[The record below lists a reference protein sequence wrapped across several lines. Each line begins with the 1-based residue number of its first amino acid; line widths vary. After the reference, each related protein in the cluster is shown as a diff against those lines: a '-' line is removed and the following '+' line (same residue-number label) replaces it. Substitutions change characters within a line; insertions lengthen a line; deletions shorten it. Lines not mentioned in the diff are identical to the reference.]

1 MKKKRKKYTKKLVF
15 EKFRV
20 TVNSVPKTRNC
31 FKRSADMKKSIW
43 TRVILDLTG
52 ILMVLIPALVIAC
65 KQPTVGD
72 VSVTGV
78 KLDQRELTL
87 PAGKTAV
94 LKATVEPADATVRSV
109 SWSAEPA
116 DAVTLIDNK
125 DGSCTVSAVKEV
137 TATVT
142 VTTADGGKTAQCA
155 VTVSPLDFEYDET
168 TKTYTVYTAKGLYA
182 WAEAANVDLETNCVL
197 AADIVLE
204 KPAEGQSNWQPVG
217 SEDDIAVAENRY
229 KGTFDG
235 RGYTIRNVTV
245 NNSGSRNQGFFG
257 VITGGAVKDVV
268 LEDLSVTGGDNF
280 VGGIAGQL
288 IIGSVS
294 GCYVKGSVRG
304 MNFNVGGIVGNSSG
318 KIEGCCFDGSVQGTK
333 YVGGITGWADGVSSV
348 KACRVKGVINGTD
361 TVGGIAGGLQSGSS
375 GSFVECIGCCAD
387 VQVTAVRDIGGVLG
401 RTNIFGPAPP
411 HPPPS
416 PPPPLHHI
424 THVPPHT
431 RRPPPP
437 PTRPHPAGARAD
449 FGWKFVCTDNS
460 LPQPVRQ

>member
-1 MKKKRKKYTKKLVF
+1 
-15 EKFRV
+15 
-20 TVNSVPKTRNC
+20 
-31 FKRSADMKKSIW
+31 MKKSIW

-109 SWSAEPA
+109 SWSVEPA

-125 DGSCTVSAVKEV
+125 DGSCTVSAVKEG

-217 SEDDIAVAENRY
+217 SEDGIAVAENRY

-280 VGGIAGQL
+280 VGGIAGHST
-288 IIGSVS
+288 GSVS

-318 KIEGCCFDGSVQGTK
+318 KIEGCCFDGSVQGTE
-333 YVGGITGWADGVSSV
+333 YVGGITGWTDGASV

-401 RTNIFGPAPP
+401 RSDTGTRYLNSCYWSGSSDSAGVINAAVQNFEK
-411 HPPPS
+411 
-416 PPPPLHHI
+416 
-424 THVPPHT
+424 VPT
-431 RRPPPP
+431 KISW
-437 PTRPHPAGARAD
+437 TDATAKMNETLGAD

>member
-1 MKKKRKKYTKKLVF
+1 
-15 EKFRV
+15 
-20 TVNSVPKTRNC
+20 
-31 FKRSADMKKSIW
+31 MKKSIW

-52 ILMVLIPALVIAC
+52 ILMVLIPVLVIAC

-94 LKATVEPADATVRSV
+94 LKATVEPANATVQTVTWSV
-109 SWSAEPA
+109 EPEGV
-116 DAVTLIDNK
+116 VTLK
-125 DGSCTVSAVKEV
+125 ADGNSCTVTPVKNG

-142 VTTADGGKTAQCA
+142 ASAGGGKTAQCT

-204 KPAEGQSNWQPVG
+204 KPVEGQSNWQSVG
-217 SEDDIAVAENRY
+217 PQDLNNGY

-235 RGYTIRNVTV
+235 RGHTIRNVTV
-245 NNSGSRNQGFFG
+245 NNPDSSYQGFFTC
-257 VITGGAVKDVV
+257 IYGGTVKDVM
-268 LEDLSVTGGDNF
+268 LEDLFVTGGDNY
-280 VGGIAGQL
+280 VGGIAGYSS
-288 IIGSVS
+288 GSVS

-304 MNFNVGGIVGNSSG
+304 RKFNVGGIVGLTSGG
-318 KIEGCCFDGSVQGTK
+318 KIEGCCFDGSVQGTV
-333 YVGGITGWADGVSSV
+333 YVGGITGWADAASV

-361 TVGGIAGGLQSGSS
+361 TVGGIAGGLQSVSS

-401 RTNIFGPAPP
+401 RTNISSNCYLNSCYWSG
-411 HPPPS
+411 S
-416 PPPPLHHI
+416 PNS
-424 THVPPHT
+424 
-431 RRPPPP
+431 
-437 PTRPHPAGARAD
+437 AGVINAAVQDFKKVSTEISSWTEATAKMNETLGAD

>member
-1 MKKKRKKYTKKLVF
+1 M
-15 EKFRV
+15 
-20 TVNSVPKTRNC
+20 
-31 FKRSADMKKSIW
+31 
-43 TRVILDLTG
+43 
-52 ILMVLIPALVIAC
+52 
-65 KQPTVGD
+65 
-72 VSVTGV
+72 

-109 SWSAEPA
+109 SWSAELA

-125 DGSCTVSAVKEV
+125 DGSCTVSAVKEG

-142 VTTADGGKTAQCA
+142 VTTADGGKTVQCA

-217 SEDDIAVAENRY
+217 PQDLDNGY

-235 RGYTIRNVTV
+235 KGHTIKNVTV
-245 NNSGSRNQGFFG
+245 NNPDSSYQGFFAC
-257 VITGGAVKDVV
+257 IYGGTVKDVM
-268 LEDLSVTGGDNF
+268 LEDLFVTGGDNF
-280 VGGIAGQL
+280 VGGIAGHST
-288 IIGSVS
+288 GSVS

-318 KIEGCCFDGSVQGTK
+318 KIEGCCFDGSVQGTE

-348 KACRVKGVINGTD
+348 KACRVKGAVNGTD

-387 VQVTAVRDIGGVLG
+387 VQIPQEAAYSGGVLG
-401 RTNIFGPAPP
+401 RSDTGTRYLNSCYWSGSSDSAGVINAAVQNFEK
-411 HPPPS
+411 
-416 PPPPLHHI
+416 
-424 THVPPHT
+424 VPKGISWT
-431 RRPPPP
+431 DA
-437 PTRPHPAGARAD
+437 TAKMNETLGAD

>member
-1 MKKKRKKYTKKLVF
+1 
-15 EKFRV
+15 
-20 TVNSVPKTRNC
+20 
-31 FKRSADMKKSIW
+31 MKKSIW

-52 ILMVLIPALVIAC
+52 ILMVLIPVLVIAC
-65 KQPTVGD
+65 KQPTVGA

-78 KLDQRELTL
+78 TLDQRELTL
-87 PAGKTAV
+87 TAGKTAV

-109 SWSAEPA
+109 SWSAEPEGV
-116 DAVTLIDNK
+116 VTLK
-125 DGSCTVSAVKEV
+125 ADGNSCTVTPVKNG

-142 VTTADGGKTAQCA
+142 ATADGGKTAQCT

-204 KPAEGQSNWQPVG
+204 KPVEGQSNWQSVG
-217 SEDDIAVAENRY
+217 PQDLNNGY

-235 RGYTIRNVTV
+235 RGHTIRNVTV
-245 NNSGSRNQGFFG
+245 NNPDSSYQGFFTC
-257 VITGGAVKDVV
+257 IYGGTVKDVM
-268 LEDLSVTGGDNF
+268 LEDLFVTGGDNY
-280 VGGIAGQL
+280 VGGIAGYSS
-288 IIGSVS
+288 GSVS

-304 MNFNVGGIVGNSSG
+304 RKFNVGGIVGLTSGG
-318 KIEGCCFDGSVQGTK
+318 KIEGCCFDGSVQGTV
-333 YVGGITGWADGVSSV
+333 YVGGITGWADAASV

-361 TVGGIAGGLQSGSS
+361 TVGGIAGGLQSVSS

-401 RTNIFGPAPP
+401 RTNISSNCYLNSCYWSG
-411 HPPPS
+411 S
-416 PPPPLHHI
+416 PNS
-424 THVPPHT
+424 
-431 RRPPPP
+431 
-437 PTRPHPAGARAD
+437 AGVINAAVQDFKKVSTEISSWTEATAKMNETLGAD

>member
-1 MKKKRKKYTKKLVF
+1 
-15 EKFRV
+15 
-20 TVNSVPKTRNC
+20 
-31 FKRSADMKKSIW
+31 MKKSTW
-43 TRVILDLTG
+43 TRVIPVM
-52 ILMVLIPALVIAC
+52 MVLMLVLVTAC
-65 KQPTVGD
+65 EQPTDGT
-72 VSVTGV
+72 VSMGAV

-94 LKATVEPADATVRSV
+94 LKATVEPANATVQTV
-109 SWSAEPA
+109 TWSAEPS
-116 DAVTLIDNK
+116 DAVTLTDNK
-125 DGSCTVSAVKEV
+125 DGSCTVSAVKEG

-142 VTTADGGKTAQCA
+142 VTTADGSHTAQCA

-217 SEDDIAVAENRY
+217 SEDDIAVVENRY

-245 NNSGSRNQGFFG
+245 NNSGSKNQGFFG

-268 LEDLSVTGGDNF
+268 LEDLSVTGRDY

-304 MNFNVGGIVGNSSG
+304 MNFNVGGIVGSSSG

-348 KACRVKGVINGTD
+348 KACRVKGAVNGTD
-361 TVGGIAGGLQSGSS
+361 TVGGIAGGLQSVSS

-401 RTNIFGPAPP
+401 RTNISSNCDLNSCYWSG
-411 HPPPS
+411 S
-416 PPPPLHHI
+416 PDSAGVI
-424 THVPPHT
+424 NAAVQNFEKVPT
-431 RRPPPP
+431 KISW
-437 PTRPHPAGARAD
+437 TDATAKMNETLGANY
-449 FGWKFVCTDNS
+449 GWKFVCTDNS

>member
-1 MKKKRKKYTKKLVF
+1 
-15 EKFRV
+15 
-20 TVNSVPKTRNC
+20 
-31 FKRSADMKKSIW
+31 MKKSIW

-87 PAGKTAV
+87 LAGKTAV

-125 DGSCTVSAVKEV
+125 DGSCTVSAVKEG

-142 VTTADGGKTAQCA
+142 VTTTDGGKTAQCA

-168 TKTYTVYTAKGLYA
+168 TNTYTVYTAKGLYA
-182 WAEAANVDLETNCVL
+182 WAEAANTDLGINCVL

-204 KPAEGQSNWQPVG
+204 KPAEGQNNWQPVG
-217 SEDDIAVAENRY
+217 PQDLDNGY

-235 RGYTIRNVTV
+235 KGHTIKNVTV
-245 NNSGSRNQGFFG
+245 NNPDSSYQGFFAC
-257 VITGGAVKDVV
+257 IYGGTVKDVM
-268 LEDLSVTGGDNF
+268 LEDLFVTGGDNF
-280 VGGIAGQL
+280 VGGIAGHST
-288 IIGSVS
+288 GSVS

-318 KIEGCCFDGSVQGTK
+318 KIEGCCFDGSVQGTE
-333 YVGGITGWADGVSSV
+333 YVGGITGWADGASV
-348 KACRVKGVINGTD
+348 KACRVKGAVNGTD
-361 TVGGIAGGLQSGSS
+361 TVGGIAGGLVAQNDDSS
-375 GSFVECIGCCAD
+375 AECIGCCAD

-401 RTNIFGPAPP
+401 RTNISSNCDLNSCYWSG
-411 HPPPS
+411 S
-416 PPPPLHHI
+416 PDSAGVI
-424 THVPPHT
+424 NAAVQNFEKVPT
-431 RRPPPP
+431 KISW
-437 PTRPHPAGARAD
+437 TDATAKMNETLGANY
-449 FGWKFVCTDNS
+449 GWKFVCTDNS

>member
-1 MKKKRKKYTKKLVF
+1 ML
-15 EKFRV
+15 
-20 TVNSVPKTRNC
+20 
-31 FKRSADMKKSIW
+31 KKSIW

-87 PAGKTAV
+87 LAGKTAV
-94 LKATVEPADATVRSV
+94 LKATVEPANATVQTLT
-109 SWSAEPA
+109 WSAEPA

-125 DGSCTVSAVKEV
+125 DGSCTVSAVKEG

-142 VTTADGGKTAQCA
+142 VTTADGSHTVQCT

-204 KPAEGQSNWQPVG
+204 KPVEGQSNWQSVG
-217 SEDDIAVAENRY
+217 PQDLNKGY
-229 KGTFDG
+229 NGTFDG
-235 RGYTIRNVTV
+235 RGHTIRNVTV
-245 NNSGSRNQGFFG
+245 NNPDSSYQGFFAC
-257 VITGGAVKDVV
+257 IYGGTVKDVM
-268 LEDLSVTGGDNF
+268 LEDLFVTGGDNY
-280 VGGIAGQL
+280 VGGIAGYSS
-288 IIGSVS
+288 GSVS

-304 MNFNVGGIVGNSSG
+304 MNFNVGGIVGSTGGG
-318 KIEGCCFDGSVQGTK
+318 KIEGCCFDGSVQGTV
-333 YVGGITGWADGVSSV
+333 YVGGITGWADAASV

-361 TVGGIAGGLQSGSS
+361 TVGGIAGGLVAQIKDSS
-375 GSFVECIGCCAD
+375 AECIGCCAD
-387 VQVTAVRDIGGVLG
+387 VQIPQEAAYRGGVLG
-401 RTNIFGPAPP
+401 RSDTGTRYLNSCYWSG
-411 HPPPS
+411 S
-416 PPPPLHHI
+416 PNSAGVI
-424 THVPPHT
+424 NVAVQDFKKVPT
-431 RRPPPP
+431 EISSW
-437 PTRPHPAGARAD
+437 TDATAKMNETLGAD

>member
-1 MKKKRKKYTKKLVF
+1 
-15 EKFRV
+15 
-20 TVNSVPKTRNC
+20 
-31 FKRSADMKKSIW
+31 
-43 TRVILDLTG
+43 
-52 ILMVLIPALVIAC
+52 MVLIPALVIAC

-94 LKATVEPADATVRSV
+94 LKATVEPANATVQTV
-109 SWSAEPA
+109 TWSAEPA

-125 DGSCTVSAVKEV
+125 DGSCTVSAVKEG

-268 LEDLSVTGGDNF
+268 LEDLSVTGGNN

-304 MNFNVGGIVGNSSG
+304 TLTVGGIVGSTNRDS
-318 KIEGCCFDGSVQGTK
+318 KIEGCCFDGSVQGAE
-333 YVGGITGWADGVSSV
+333 YVGGITGWADAVSV
-348 KACRVKGVINGTD
+348 KACRVEGVINGTD
-361 TVGGIAGGLQSGSS
+361 MVGGIAGGLVAQNDDSS
-375 GSFVECIGCCAD
+375 AECIGCCAD
-387 VQVTAVRDIGGVLG
+387 VQIPQEAAYSGGVLG
-401 RTNIFGPAPP
+401 RSDTG
-411 HPPPS
+411 
-416 PPPPLHHI
+416 
-424 THVPPHT
+424 T
-431 RRPPPP
+431 RYLNSCYWSGSSDS
-437 PTRPHPAGARAD
+437 AGVINAA
-449 FGWKFVCTDNS
+449 V
-460 LPQPVRQ
+460 

>member
-1 MKKKRKKYTKKLVF
+1 
-15 EKFRV
+15 
-20 TVNSVPKTRNC
+20 
-31 FKRSADMKKSIW
+31 
-43 TRVILDLTG
+43 
-52 ILMVLIPALVIAC
+52 MVLIPALVIAC

-94 LKATVEPADATVRSV
+94 LKATVEPANATVQTVTWSV
-109 SWSAEPA
+109 EPA

-217 SEDDIAVAENRY
+217 SEDDIAVAENGY

-280 VGGIAGQL
+280 VGGIAGHST
-288 IIGSVS
+288 GSVS

-304 MNFNVGGIVGNSSG
+304 MNFNVGGIVGKSSG

-348 KACRVKGVINGTD
+348 KACRVKGAVNGTD

-401 RTNIFGPAPP
+401 RSDTGTRYLNSCYWSG
-411 HPPPS
+411 S
-416 PPPPLHHI
+416 PDSEGVI
-424 THVPPHT
+424 NVAVQNFMKVPT
-431 RRPPPP
+431 EISSW
-437 PTRPHPAGARAD
+437 TEATAKMNETLGAD

>member
-1 MKKKRKKYTKKLVF
+1 
-15 EKFRV
+15 
-20 TVNSVPKTRNC
+20 
-31 FKRSADMKKSIW
+31 MKKSIW

-52 ILMVLIPALVIAC
+52 ILMVLIPVLVIAC
-65 KQPTVGD
+65 KQPTVGA

-78 KLDQRELTL
+78 TLDQRELTL
-87 PAGKTAV
+87 TAGKTAV

-125 DGSCTVSAVKEV
+125 DGSCTVSAVKEG

-142 VTTADGGKTAQCA
+142 VKTADGGKTAQCT

-204 KPAEGQSNWQPVG
+204 KPVEGQSNWQSVG
-217 SEDDIAVAENRY
+217 PQDLNNGY

-235 RGYTIRNVTV
+235 RGHTIRNVTV
-245 NNSGSRNQGFFG
+245 NNPDSSYQGFFTC
-257 VITGGAVKDVV
+257 IYGGTVKDVM
-268 LEDLSVTGGDNF
+268 LEDLFVTGGDNY
-280 VGGIAGQL
+280 VGGIAGYSS
-288 IIGSVS
+288 GSVS

-304 MNFNVGGIVGNSSG
+304 RKFNVGGIVGLTSGG
-318 KIEGCCFDGSVQGTK
+318 KIEGCCFDGSVQGTV
-333 YVGGITGWADGVSSV
+333 YVGGITGWADAASV

-361 TVGGIAGGLQSGSS
+361 TVGGIAGGLVAQNDYFSA
-375 GSFVECIGCCAD
+375 ECIGCCAD
-387 VQVTAVRDIGGVLG
+387 VQIPQEAAYSGGVLG
-401 RTNIFGPAPP
+401 RSDRGTRYLNSCYWSGSSDSAGVINAAVQDFKK
-411 HPPPS
+411 
-416 PPPPLHHI
+416 
-424 THVPPHT
+424 VPT
-431 RRPPPP
+431 EISSW
-437 PTRPHPAGARAD
+437 TDATAKMNETLGAD

>member
-1 MKKKRKKYTKKLVF
+1 
-15 EKFRV
+15 
-20 TVNSVPKTRNC
+20 
-31 FKRSADMKKSIW
+31 MKKSIW

-65 KQPTVGD
+65 KQPTVGA

-87 PAGKTAV
+87 LAGKTAV

-125 DGSCTVSAVKEV
+125 DGSCTVSAVKEG

-142 VTTADGGKTAQCA
+142 VTTADGSHTAQCA

-217 SEDDIAVAENRY
+217 PQDLNNGY

-235 RGYTIRNVTV
+235 KGHTIRNVTV
-245 NNSGSRNQGFFG
+245 NNSGSNYQGFFASI
-257 VITGGAVKDVV
+257 VYGAVKDVV
-268 LEDLSVTGGDNF
+268 LEDLSVTGRDY
-280 VGGIAGQL
+280 VGGIAGYSS
-288 IIGSVS
+288 GSVS

-304 MNFNVGGIVGNSSG
+304 MKFNVGGIVGATGGG
-318 KIEGCCFDGSVQGTK
+318 KIEGCCFDGSVQGTE
-333 YVGGITGWADGVSSV
+333 YVGGITGWADAASV
-348 KACRVKGVINGTD
+348 KACRVKGVINGTE
-361 TVGGIAGGLQSGSS
+361 TVGGIAGGLVAQIKDSS
-375 GSFVECIGCCAD
+375 AECIGCCAD
-387 VQVTAVRDIGGVLG
+387 VQIPQEATYSGGVLG
-401 RTNIFGPAPP
+401 RSDTGTRYLNSCYWSG
-411 HPPPS
+411 S
-416 PPPPLHHI
+416 PVSEGVI
-424 THVPPHT
+424 NAAVQNFEKVPT
-431 RRPPPP
+431 KISW
-437 PTRPHPAGARAD
+437 TDATAKMNETLGAD

>member
-1 MKKKRKKYTKKLVF
+1 
-15 EKFRV
+15 
-20 TVNSVPKTRNC
+20 
-31 FKRSADMKKSIW
+31 MKKSTW

-217 SEDDIAVAENRY
+217 SEDDIAVVENRY

-245 NNSGSRNQGFFG
+245 NNSGCKNQGFFG

-268 LEDLSVTGGDNF
+268 LEDLSVTGWDS
-280 VGGIAGQL
+280 VGGIAGYSS
-288 IIGSVS
+288 GSVS

-304 MNFNVGGIVGNSSG
+304 MKLNVGGIVGLTSGG
-318 KIEGCCFDGSVQGTK
+318 KIEGCCFDGSVQGTE
-333 YVGGITGWADGVSSV
+333 YVGGITGWADGASV
-348 KACRVKGVINGTD
+348 KACRVKGAVNGTD
-361 TVGGIAGGLQSGSS
+361 TVGGIAGGLVAQNDDSS
-375 GSFVECIGCCAD
+375 AECIGCCAD

-401 RTNIFGPAPP
+401 RTNISSNCDLNSCYWSG
-411 HPPPS
+411 S
-416 PPPPLHHI
+416 PDSAGVI
-424 THVPPHT
+424 NAAVQNFEKVPT
-431 RRPPPP
+431 KISW
-437 PTRPHPAGARAD
+437 TDATAKMNETLGANY
-449 FGWKFVCTDNS
+449 GWKFVCTDNS